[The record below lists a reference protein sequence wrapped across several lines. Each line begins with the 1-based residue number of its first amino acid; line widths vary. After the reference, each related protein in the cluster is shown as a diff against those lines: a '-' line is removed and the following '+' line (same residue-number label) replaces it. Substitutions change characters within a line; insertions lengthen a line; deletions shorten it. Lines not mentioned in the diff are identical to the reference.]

1 MNKIISLSKVFT
13 KEYVKNLKIFK
24 KGKNGTNKNSILLW
38 LAIILLVGI
47 TFLSYHLIDLLIST
61 GIPEIFLNIYLV
73 ILAIF
78 LLFQAS
84 MTAINV
90 YFYSKD
96 LEYILPL
103 PIKPYEMLIAKFNT
117 LLLMIYIGELV
128 LGFIPLTLY
137 GLMVAHSLVYFIF
150 MIAVLIV
157 FPLLIVILIS
167 LITILLMKIFNF
179 IKNKNILQL
188 VVTVI
193 LLLGIFY
200 LENYSVTNFTSDMEE
215 LNNIENVQEKE
226 NALQESYE
234 SLGNNFII
242 VNPSIEALNNTNG
255 FLSSFLQILKIVA
268 YSAISMVIFVLVSSK
283 IYLKIILS
291 NVTRTKRKSKNVEKI
306 KLKSSKKGKAYIKKE
321 IKMLFR
327 RPTFF
332 MQTIFPVI
340 FILITVILIVSVFIP
355 LIDSAIQNDEDIRE
369 TLAQLSFNMEV
380 ACYILIALQ
389 VLFSISTVSL
399 TAISRE
405 GKDAIL
411 IKYAPIDLYKQFLYK
426 NVLQFILNII
436 VSVVVLGLLLYLIP
450 DIGIVNTILIFLISI
465 FTNLINS
472 YTMLLVDLRKPNIN
486 WNSEYEVTKNSDKKS
501 FQYGFMIIM
510 VLILLYIGR
519 LLENLNIVLGLTIEI
534 AIFAII
540 FIIYNIILKKKIN
553 KVFNKIM

>member
-1 MNKIISLSKVFT
+1 MKILNF
-13 KEYVKNLKIFK
+13 VKNKD
-24 KGKNGTNKNSILLW
+24 ILQF
-38 LAIILLVGI
+38 VV
-47 TFLSYHLIDLLIST
+47 T
-61 GIPEIFLNIYLV
+61 
-73 ILAIF
+73 
-78 LLFQAS
+78 
-84 MTAINV
+84 
-90 YFYSKD
+90 
-96 LEYILPL
+96 
-103 PIKPYEMLIAKFNT
+103 
-117 LLLMIYIGELV
+117 
-128 LGFIPLTLY
+128 
-137 GLMVAHSLVYFIF
+137 
-150 MIAVLIV
+150 
-157 FPLLIVILIS
+157 
-167 LITILLMKIFNF
+167 TILLF
-179 IKNKNILQL
+179 
-188 VVTVI
+188 
-193 LLLGIFY
+193 GIFSVEEY
-200 LENYSVTNFTSDMEE
+200 VFSEVENNTLEINSIESIEE
-215 LNNIENVQEKE
+215 QRVVIKE
-226 NALQESYE
+226 YYRNMGDNL
-234 SLGNNFII
+234 LII
-242 VNPSIEALNNTNG
+242 NPAVEALNNTNG

-268 YSAISMVIFVLVSSK
+268 YSVISMVIFVLVSSK

-486 WNSEYEVTKNSDKKS
+486 WNSEYEVIKNSDKKS

-534 AIFAII
+534 AIFAVI

>member
-24 KGKNGTNKNSILLW
+24 KGKNGTNKSSILLW
-38 LAIILLVGI
+38 LVIILLVGI
-47 TFLSYHLIDLLIST
+47 TFLSYHLIDLLISM

-137 GLMVAHSLVYFIF
+137 GLMVAHSFVYFIF

-167 LITILLMKIFNF
+167 FATTILMKIFNF
-179 IKNKNILQL
+179 IKNKNMLHLI
-188 VVTVI
+188 VTVI
-193 LLLGIFY
+193 LILGILV
-200 LENYSVTNFTSDMEE
+200 LENISVNQMAI
-215 LNNIENVQEKE
+215 NNDEINYIEDNSAKQQVM
-226 NALQESYE
+226 QESYE
-234 SLGNNFII
+234 SLGKPFII

>member
-24 KGKNGTNKNSILLW
+24 KGKNGTNKSSILLW
-38 LAIILLVGI
+38 LVIILLVGI

-167 LITILLMKIFNF
+167 FATTILMKIFNF
-179 IKNKNILQL
+179 IKNKNMLQL
-188 VVTVI
+188 IVTVI
-193 LLLGIFY
+193 LILGILV
-200 LENYSVTNFTSDMEE
+200 LENISVNQMAI
-215 LNNIENVQEKE
+215 NNDEINYIEDNSAKQQVM
-226 NALQESYE
+226 QESYE
-234 SLGNNFII
+234 SLGKPFII

-355 LIDSAIQNDEDIRE
+355 LIDSAIQNDKDIRE

>member
-1 MNKIISLSKVFT
+1 MSKKIISLTKVFI
-13 KEYVKNLKIFK
+13 KEYIDKYNKIIRNQ
-24 KGKNGTNKNSILLW
+24 KGKKVVFVMLILLITAISYMSYY
-38 LAIILLVGI
+38 LIRNLTNSEIPEVFLYIYFIILLIFI
-47 TFLSYHLIDLLIST
+47 TFQVTMIS
-61 GIPEIFLNIYLV
+61 INIYV
-73 ILAIF
+73 
-78 LLFQAS
+78 
-84 MTAINV
+84 
-90 YFYSKD
+90 YSKD

-103 PIKPYEMLIAKFNT
+103 PIRSLIAKFNALT
-117 LLLMIYIGELV
+117 LIIYVEELV
-128 LGFIPLTLY
+128 LGFMPLLLY
-137 GLMVAHSLVYFIF
+137 GIIANQTFIYFIF
-150 MIAVLIV
+150 MLLVLLI
-157 FPLLIVILIS
+157 FPLLVIIVISMLTIV
-167 LITILLMKIFNF
+167 LMKILNFVKNKDILQFVVTTILLF
-179 IKNKNILQL
+179 
-188 VVTVI
+188 
-193 LLLGIFY
+193 GIFSVEEY
-200 LENYSVTNFTSDMEE
+200 VFSEVENNTLEINSIESIEE
-215 LNNIENVQEKE
+215 QRVVIKE
-226 NALQESYE
+226 YYRNMGDNL
-234 SLGNNFII
+234 LII
-242 VNPSIEALNNTNG
+242 NPAVEALNNTNG

-268 YSAISMVIFVLVSSK
+268 YSVISMVIFVLVSSK

-486 WNSEYEVTKNSDKKS
+486 WNSEYEVIKNSDKKS

-534 AIFAII
+534 AIFAVI